1 MTEDGDSMTETA
13 APLDGRTDRDAA
25 EMMQVLRDLTPLDR
39 VVCSSDYDRTIEY
52 LKERFPV
59 TEIAYGPGVEH
70 NGWVIPPKWDVLESR
85 IEKDG
90 ELVYDGKWHPIATI
104 ALSAPFEGTV
114 DREELRRHL
123 HYDHRYEDAVP
134 FHFRQLFR
142 SWDRDWGFCVPK
154 RLYDALEPGEYQ
166 VTIRTREEP
175 GVLRMLEWEIPGEIE
190 EAIVFGTNLDHPGV
204 SNDGLSGVVVGL
216 ELFRR
221 LARRPRRL
229 SYRLVLAQGII
240 GNEYYLGLQDAER
253 RSKLLAG
260 VMLEMI
266 GSPTQLALQFSR
278 AGDSPI
284 ELAIAD
290 VLRSKGVDH
299 RTGAFEEVVLN
310 DEYIW
315 EAYGVPMAA
324 LTRFPYREY
333 HTHWDSV
340 ELMREELLLEAV
352 DVLEAAVEQVEA
364 TPLIF
369 KRFEGNVCLSN
380 PRFDLYVDPGQVA
393 FGDAP
398 DPRRKKLRL
407 LMDTIPSLRRPV
419 TVRQLARQV
428 GLDEPTVEEYVRSW
442 AEKGLLE
449 LRP

>member
-1 MTEDGDSMTETA
+1 MSQDATATERRA
-13 APLDGRTDRDAA
+13 AL
-25 EMMQVLRDLTPLDR
+25 MMKVLADLTPLDR
-39 VVCSSDYDRTIEY
+39 VMCSPDYDRTIEY

-59 TEIAYGPGVEH
+59 TELAFGPGVEH
-70 NGWVIPPKWDVLESR
+70 NGWVIPPSWEVLESR

-90 ELVYDGKWHPIATI
+90 RLVYDGRWHPMATM
-104 ALSAPFEGTV
+104 ALSAPFDGTV
-114 DREELRRHL
+114 DLDELKRHL
-123 HYDHRYEDAVP
+123 HFDHRYEDAVP

-142 SWDRDWGFCVPK
+142 SWDRDWGFCVP
-154 RLYDALEPGEYQ
+154 RHLFDSLQPGEYQ

-175 GVLRMLEWEIPGEIE
+175 GTLRMLEWDLPGELKE
-190 EAIVFGTNLDHPGV
+190 TIVFGTNLDHPGV
-204 SNDGLSGVVVGL
+204 ANDGLSGVVVGL
-216 ELFRR
+216 ELFSR
-221 LARRPRRL
+221 LARRPRRNL
-229 SYRLVLAQGII
+229 SYRLVLTQGIM
-240 GNEYYLGLQDAER
+240 GTEYYLGHQDPAR
-253 RSKLLAG
+253 REKLLAG

-284 ELAIAD
+284 ELALAD
-290 VLRSKGVDH
+290 ELKRRRVNH

-310 DEYIW
+310 DEYLW
-315 EAYGVPMAA
+315 EAYGVPMSA

-333 HTHWDSV
+333 HTHWDDV
-340 ELMREELLLEAV
+340 ALMREDLLLEAV
-352 DVLEAAVEQVEA
+352 DVLEAAIEQVEA

-380 PRFDLYVDPGQVA
+380 PAYDLYVDPGQVA

-407 LMDTIPSLRRPV
+407 LMDTIPSLTRPV
-419 TVRQLARQV
+419 TIRQLARQV
-428 GLDEPTVEEYVRSW
+428 ELDEPTVEEYVRRWES
-442 AEKGLLE
+442 KGLLE

>member
-1 MTEDGDSMTETA
+1 GVGVTEDGDSMTETA

-290 VLRSKGVDH
+290 
-299 RTGAFEEVVLN
+299 
-310 DEYIW
+310 
-315 EAYGVPMAA
+315 
-324 LTRFPYREY
+324 
-333 HTHWDSV
+333 
-340 ELMREELLLEAV
+340 
-352 DVLEAAVEQVEA
+352 
-364 TPLIF
+364 
-369 KRFEGNVCLSN
+369 
-380 PRFDLYVDPGQVA
+380 
-393 FGDAP
+393 
-398 DPRRKKLRL
+398 
-407 LMDTIPSLRRPV
+407 
-419 TVRQLARQV
+419 
-428 GLDEPTVEEYVRSW
+428 
-442 AEKGLLE
+442 
-449 LRP
+449 

>member
-1 MTEDGDSMTETA
+1 MSPDATA
-13 APLDGRTDRDAA
+13 IERRAA
-25 EMMQVLRDLTPLDR
+25 KMKKVLEDLTPLDR
-39 VVCSSDYDRTIEY
+39 VMCSPDYDRTIEY

-59 TEIAYGPGVEH
+59 TELAYGPGGEH
-70 NGWVIPPKWDVLESR
+70 NGWVIPPSWGVLESR

-90 ELVYDGKWHPIATI
+90 RLVYDGKWHPMATM
-104 ALSAPFEGTV
+104 ALSAPFEGIV
-114 DREELRRHL
+114 DLEELKRHL

-154 RLYDALEPGEYQ
+154 HLYDSLQPGEYH

-175 GVLRMLEWEIPGEIE
+175 GTLRMLEWDLPGELKE
-190 EAIVFGTNLDHPGV
+190 TIVFGTNLDHPGV
-204 SNDGLSGVVVGL
+204 ANDGLSGVVVGL
-216 ELFRR
+216 ELFSR
-221 LARRPRRL
+221 LAKRPRRNL
-229 SYRLVLAQGII
+229 SYRLVLTQGIM
-240 GNEYYLGLQDAER
+240 GTEYYLGHQDPALRE
-253 RSKLLAG
+253 KLLAG

-284 ELAIAD
+284 ELALAEE
-290 VLRSKGVDH
+290 LKRRGVNH
-299 RTGAFEEVVLN
+299 RTGAFEEIVLN
-310 DEYIW
+310 DEYMW
-315 EAYGVPMAA
+315 EAYGVPMSA

-333 HTHWDSV
+333 HTHWDDV
-340 ELMREELLLEAV
+340 ALMREDLLLEAV
-352 DVLEAAVEQVEA
+352 DVLEAAILQVEA

-380 PRFDLYVDPGQVA
+380 PAYDLYIDPGQVA

-398 DPRRKKLRL
+398 DPHRKKLRL
-407 LMDTIPSLRRPV
+407 LMDTIPSLTRPV

-428 GLDEPTVEEYVRSW
+428 ELDERTVEEYVRRW
-442 AEKGLLE
+442 EAKGLLE